1 MMSLENSRILWPRE
15 AFSLLEVRNRSSI
28 TGKWDMRE
36 RILSIIS
43 APINKNL
50 RIIKAGSDIL
60 VSGPDCYI
68 SYKFYG

>member
-1 MMSLENSRILWPRE
+1 
-15 AFSLLEVRNRSSI
+15 
-28 TGKWDMRE
+28 MRE